1 MPSRVS
7 QKCVTN
13 VGVSDHQ
20 LIFYT
25 RKICI
30 IKTGGADKY
39 LNLHSLKN
47 FTADYYKETYIILLV
62 LKEMSYTN
70 YKDTLKQ
77 VDFPNYEKVG
87 DVNGAYSNFFQKLMT
102 AIDKIAPYKS
112 SWLKGN
118 GKRNGL
124 MARFW
129 KN

>member
-70 YKDTLKQ
+70 YKDTLK
-77 VDFPNYEKVG
+77 
-87 DVNGAYSNFFQKLMT
+87 
-102 AIDKIAPYKS
+102 
-112 SWLKGN
+112 
-118 GKRNGL
+118 
-124 MARFW
+124 
-129 KN
+129 

>member
-62 LKEMSYTN
+62 LKEMSYRN
-70 YKDTLKQ
+70 YKETLKQ